1 MEVGGKLYPAS
12 GVERDSCPPTLGIG
26 HRALVTLTH
35 APCPIPHA
43 QKLHPASGVEFF
55 ISAVLELKLLN
66 IKISMSDTKF
76 TAPVAQESLHLKL
89 SERSPVFSL
98 REKIL
103 AIRNSLRPGQQ
114 QMADWQSGPLAISA
128 VPGAGKSTGMAAAA
142 AIAIARQYERSSSRR
157 QLVVVTFTRSAA
169 ANIKAKIRKFLRD
182 DLSLPQTGFF
192 VYTLHGL
199 ALNIAS
205 RHPDL
210 SGLQLE
216 NVTLITPTQTHRF
229 IRTAVEQW
237 IANNPGI
244 YLRLLEGHQFDG
256 EETER
261 LRRQSVLRT
270 EVLPEL
276 ANTVIHE
283 AKSSGISPEK
293 LREWSKQTTDEYA
306 ILSVAAGLYEQYQ
319 NLMRSRDFIDYDDM
333 ILAALRVLENDSARR
348 IEQNQIFA
356 VFEDEAQDSSPL
368 QTQLLEILASDG
380 GYEGMNT
387 DAMNR
392 VSTHSPLNLVRVG
405 DPNQAI
411 NSTFT
416 PADPIYFR
424 QFCEECDRIQRL
436 ATMDQA
442 GRSTRIIIEA
452 ANFALKWINNQ
463 SLAKTN
469 NGQQTPDNRQ
479 VPFRLQTIRP
489 VETNDPQNNANPAPV
504 GRGLE
509 LYTPRDIHHTVELLS
524 QRVIELFG
532 EDPTQNSAAIL
543 VRENRQGRWLGE
555 ALTSVCKEHNI
566 TLYDVGERDRR
577 SHVPQEILAL
587 LQFCDRP
594 HSPDYLKAA
603 LEALVQRQLIPTQDL
618 NALASLPEE
627 FLYPGPLAAPQP
639 ETVQKAARLCRNLL
653 RARLELPLY
662 QLISFLALTLNYDQ
676 AELAT
681 ADKLAERVNQQIAG
695 NSSMGGML
703 SALSEIVSSERFEPV
718 ETEDSEERYTR
729 RGQLTIITMHKAKG
743 LDWDYVFLPFLH
755 ENLIPGRFWV
765 PPQSQ
770 FLGDFTLSEVARAQI
785 RAALH
790 GEFTIPDVT
799 QAWEQAK
806 HLKISEE
813 YRLLYVAMTRAK
825 RLVWMSAAQKAP
837 FTWSKPDN
845 LQEQAPCPVF
855 PALKRQFPECVMNLA
870 VMAKQA

>member
-1 MEVGGKLYPAS
+1 
-12 GVERDSCPPTLGIG
+12 
-26 HRALVTLTH
+26 
-35 APCPIPHA
+35 
-43 QKLHPASGVEFF
+43 
-55 ISAVLELKLLN
+55 
-66 IKISMSDTKF
+66 MSDSKF
-76 TAPVAQESLHLKL
+76 TATVPQELLNSEL
-89 SERSPVFSL
+89 SERSPVPSL

-157 QLVVVTFTRSAA
+157 HLVVVTFTRSAA

-182 DLSLPQTGFF
+182 DLFLPQTGFF

-216 NVTLITPTQTHRF
+216 NVTLITPTQSHRF

-348 IEQNQIFA
+348 IEQNQVFA

-368 QTQLLEILASDG
+368 QTQLLEILASDVDSSLL
-380 GYEGMNT
+380 T
-387 DAMNR
+387 P
-392 VSTHSPLNLVRVG
+392 HSPLNLVRVG

-424 QFCEECDRIQRL
+424 QFCEECDRIERL

-452 ANFALKWINNQ
+452 ANFALKWINSQ
-463 SLAKTN
+463 SLAATN
-469 NGQQTPDNRQ
+469 NKQQTPDNRQ

-489 VETNDPQNNANPAPV
+489 VEAGDPQKGANPAPV

-524 QRVIELFG
+524 QRVIELFS
-532 EDPTQNSAAIL
+532 EDPTQHSAAVL
-543 VRENRQGRWLGE
+543 VRENRQGRWLAE
-555 ALTSVCKEHNI
+555 ALTPVCKEHKI

-577 SHVPQEILAL
+577 SRVPQEILAL

-627 FLYPGPLAAPQP
+627 FLYPGPLAAPQS

-653 RARLELPLY
+653 RARLELPPY
-662 QLISFLALTLNYDQ
+662 QLISFLALTLNYDK

-729 RGQLTIITMHKAKG
+729 PGQLTIITMHKAKG

-790 GEFTIPDVT
+790 GEYTIPDVT

-837 FTWSKPDN
+837 FTWSKPEN

-870 VMAKQA
+870 AMTKQV

>member
-1 MEVGGKLYPAS
+1 
-12 GVERDSCPPTLGIG
+12 
-26 HRALVTLTH
+26 
-35 APCPIPHA
+35 
-43 QKLHPASGVEFF
+43 
-55 ISAVLELKLLN
+55 
-66 IKISMSDTKF
+66 MSDSKF
-76 TAPVAQESLHLKL
+76 TTPVAQESLHSEL
-89 SERSPVFSL
+89 SERSPVPNL
-98 REKIL
+98 GEKIL

-114 QMADWQSGPLAISA
+114 QMADWGSGPLAISA

-142 AIAIARQYERSSSRR
+142 AIAIARQYERYAQSRPSSRR
-157 QLVVVTFTRSAA
+157 HLVVVTFTRSAA

-205 RHPDL
+205 RHSDL

-216 NVTLITPTQTHRF
+216 NVTLITPTQSHRF
-229 IRTAVEQW
+229 IRSAVEQW
-237 IANNPGI
+237 IVNNPGI

-293 LREWSKQTTDEYA
+293 LREWSKQTTDEYT

-348 IEQNQIFA
+348 IEQNQVFA

-380 GYEGMNT
+380 HKGDKSSILT
-387 DAMNR
+387 PHT
-392 VSTHSPLNLVRVG
+392 SLNLVRVG

-424 QFCEECDRIQRL
+424 QFCEECDRIERL

-469 NGQQTPDNRQ
+469 NGQQIPDNRQ

-489 VETNDPQNNANPAPV
+489 VETGDPQKNANPAPI

-543 VRENRQGRWLGE
+543 VRENRQGRWLAE
-555 ALTSVCKEHNI
+555 ALAPVCKEHNI

-627 FLYPGPLAAPQP
+627 FLYPGPLAAPQI

-790 GEFTIPDVT
+790 GESTIPDVT

-837 FTWSKPDN
+837 FTWSKPEN

-855 PALKRQFPECVMNLA
+855 PALKRQFPESVVNLA
-870 VMAKQA
+870 VMAK

>member
-1 MEVGGKLYPAS
+1 
-12 GVERDSCPPTLGIG
+12 
-26 HRALVTLTH
+26 
-35 APCPIPHA
+35 
-43 QKLHPASGVEFF
+43 
-55 ISAVLELKLLN
+55 
-66 IKISMSDTKF
+66 MSDDNF
-76 TAPVAQESLHLKL
+76 TVTVAQESLL
-89 SERSPVFSL
+89 SQRSPIISL
-98 REKIL
+98 REKSL
-103 AIRNSLRPGQQ
+103 KIRNSLRPGQQ
-114 QMADWQSGPLAISA
+114 QMADWQSGPLAVSA

-142 AIAIARQYERSSSRR
+142 AIAIARQYESSATSRLSSRR
-157 QLVVVTFTRSAA
+157 QIVVVTFTRSAA
-169 ANIKAKIRKFLRD
+169 ANIKAKIRKYLKD
-182 DLSLPQTGFF
+182 DLALPQTGFA

-199 ALNIAS
+199 ALNIAT

-216 NVTLITPTQTHRF
+216 HVTLITPSQSHRF

-237 IANNPGI
+237 IANNPGR

-270 EVLPEL
+270 EVLPDL
-276 ANTVIHE
+276 ATTVIHE
-283 AKSSGISPEK
+283 AKSSGILPEK
-293 LREWSKQTTDEYA
+293 LRDWSQQTTDEYA
-306 ILSVAAGLYEQYQ
+306 ILRVAAGLYEQYQ
-319 NLMRSRDFIDYDDM
+319 NLMRSREFIDYDDM

-348 IEQNQIFA
+348 IEQNQVFA

-368 QTQLLEILASDG
+368 QTQLLEILASNLAG
-380 GYEGMNT
+380 ENQK
-387 DAMNR
+387 N
-392 VSTHSPLNLVRVG
+392 SPLNSTFNLVRVG

-424 QFCEECDRIQRL
+424 QFCEECDRLEKL

-442 GRSTRIIIEA
+442 GRSTRIILEA
-452 ANFALKWINNQ
+452 ANFALQWVNSFYGSQGKVKI
-463 SLAKTN
+463 SPL
-469 NGQQTPDNRQ
+469 
-479 VPFRLQTIRP
+479 PFRPQIILP
-489 VETNDPQNNANPAPV
+489 VGVGDPQPNANPAPI

-509 LYTPRDIHHTVELLS
+509 IYNPRDIHHTVELLS
-524 QRVIELFG
+524 QRVIELFT
-532 EDPTQNSAAIL
+532 EDPTKISAAIL
-543 VRENRQGRWLGE
+543 VRENRQGRWLAE
-555 ALTSVCKEHNI
+555 ALTPVCKEHNI
-566 TLYDVGERDRR
+566 TLYDVAERDRR
-577 SHVPQEILAL
+577 SHIPQEILAL

-618 NALASLPEE
+618 NALASLPED
-627 FLYPGPLAAPQP
+627 FLYPGPLAPPQS
-639 ETVQKAARLCRNLL
+639 EAVQKASHLCRSLL

-662 QLISFLALTLNYDQ
+662 QLISFLALVLNYDQ

-695 NSSMGGML
+695 NSSMGAIL

-718 ETEDSEERYTR
+718 ETEDLEARYTR
-729 RGQLTIITMHKAKG
+729 TGQLTIITMHKAKG
-743 LDWDYVFLPFLH
+743 LDWDYVFIPFLH

-790 GEFTIPDVT
+790 GESEIPDVS
-799 QAWEQAK
+799 QAWEQSK
-806 HLKISEE
+806 HLKTAEE

-825 RLVWMSAAQKAP
+825 KLLWMSAAQKAP
-837 FTWSKPDN
+837 FTWSKPEN

-855 PALKRQFPECVMNLA
+855 GALKRQFPECVVTA
-870 VMAKQA
+870 IFR

>member
-1 MEVGGKLYPAS
+1 
-12 GVERDSCPPTLGIG
+12 
-26 HRALVTLTH
+26 
-35 APCPIPHA
+35 
-43 QKLHPASGVEFF
+43 
-55 ISAVLELKLLN
+55 
-66 IKISMSDTKF
+66 MSDSKF
-76 TAPVAQESLHLKL
+76 TAPLAQELLHSEL
-89 SERSPVFSL
+89 SERSPVSSL
-98 REKIL
+98 RAEAI
-103 AIRNSLRPGQQ
+103 ARIRNSLRPGQQ

-210 SGLQLE
+210 SNLQLE
-216 NVTLITPTQTHRF
+216 NVTLITPTQSHRF
-229 IRTAVEQW
+229 IRTSVEQW

-283 AKSSGISPEK
+283 AKSSGISPEL
-293 LREWSKQTTDEYA
+293 LRKWSKQTTDEYA

-348 IEQNQIFA
+348 IEQNQVFA

-380 GYEGMNT
+380 DKRNNSSLPST
-387 DAMNR
+387 DAINR
-392 VSTHSPLNLVRVG
+392 VSPHSPLNLVRVG

-424 QFCEECDRIQRL
+424 QFCEECDRIERL

-452 ANFALKWINNQ
+452 ANFALKWINKQ
-463 SLAKTN
+463 SSATTN
-469 NGQQTPDNRQ
+469 NGKQVSDNRQ

-489 VETNDPQNNANPAPV
+489 VEAGDPQNNANPAPV

-509 LYTPRDIHHTVELLS
+509 LYTPRDIHHTLELLS

-543 VRENRQGRWLGE
+543 VRENRQGRWLAE
-555 ALTSVCKEHNI
+555 ALTPVCKEHKI

-855 PALKRQFPECVMNLA
+855 PALKRQFPECVVNFAAMT
-870 VMAKQA
+870 KQA

>member
-1 MEVGGKLYPAS
+1 
-12 GVERDSCPPTLGIG
+12 
-26 HRALVTLTH
+26 
-35 APCPIPHA
+35 
-43 QKLHPASGVEFF
+43 
-55 ISAVLELKLLN
+55 
-66 IKISMSDTKF
+66 MSDSKF
-76 TAPVAQESLHLKL
+76 TAPVVQELLDSEL
-89 SERSPVFSL
+89 SERSLIPSL
-98 REKIL
+98 QEKIL

-142 AIAIARQYERSSSRR
+142 AIAIARQYERSSSYR

-199 ALNIAS
+199 ALNIAN
-205 RHPDL
+205 RHSNL

-216 NVTLITPTQTHRF
+216 NVILITPTQSHRF

-237 IANNPGI
+237 IVNHPDV

-276 ANTVIHE
+276 ANMVIHE

-333 ILAALRVLENDSARR
+333 ILAALRVLENDSARH

-368 QTQLLEILASDG
+368 QTQLLEILASNRE
-380 GYEGMNT
+380 YQRENSLLLT
-387 DAMNR
+387 PNSARAKRPADAN
-392 VSTHSPLNLVRVG
+392 STQHSPLNLVRVG

-424 QFCEECDRIQRL
+424 QFCEECERIERL
-436 ATMDQA
+436 ATMDRA

-463 SLAKTN
+463 WLATTKTN
-469 NGQQTPDNRQ
+469 NKQQIPDNRQ

-489 VETNDPQNNANPAPV
+489 VEVGDPQANANPAPV

-532 EDPTQNSAAIL
+532 EDPTKNSAAIL
-543 VRENRQGRWLGE
+543 VRENRQGRWLAE
-555 ALTSVCKEHNI
+555 ALTPLCKEHKI

-627 FLYPGPLAAPQP
+627 FLYPGPLATPQP
-639 ETVQKAARLCRNLL
+639 ETEQKAARLCRSLL

-681 ADKLAERVNQQIAG
+681 ADKLAERVNQQIAS
-695 NSSMGGML
+695 NNSMGGML

-785 RAALH
+785 RATLH
-790 GEFTIPDVT
+790 EEAIIPDVN
-799 QAWEQAK
+799 QAWEVAK
-806 HLKISEE
+806 NLKTSEE

-825 RLVWMSAAQKAP
+825 LLLWMSAAQKAP

-845 LQEQAPCPVF
+845 LQEQVPCPVF
-855 PALKRQFPECVMNLA
+855 PALKRQFPECVVNLA
-870 VMAKQA
+870 AMSKQI

>member
-1 MEVGGKLYPAS
+1 
-12 GVERDSCPPTLGIG
+12 
-26 HRALVTLTH
+26 
-35 APCPIPHA
+35 
-43 QKLHPASGVEFF
+43 
-55 ISAVLELKLLN
+55 
-66 IKISMSDTKF
+66 MSDTNITQILPTSVQTELSQISF
-76 TAPVAQESLHLKL
+76 VATLQA
-89 SERSPVFSL
+89 
-98 REKIL
+98 KI
-103 AIRNSLRPGQQ
+103 AEIRHSLRPGQQ
-114 QMADWQSGPLAISA
+114 QMADWQSGPLAVSA

-142 AIAIARQYERSSSRR
+142 AIAIARQYQQAAESAKYSRR

-169 ANIKAKIRKFLRD
+169 ANIKSKIRYYLKQ
-182 DLSLPQTGFF
+182 LSLPQTGFA

-210 SGLQLE
+210 SGLELE
-216 NVTLITPTQTHRF
+216 NVTLITPNQSHRF

-237 IANNPGI
+237 INNHPRL
-244 YLRLLEGHQFDG
+244 YLRLLEGQQFDG

-270 EVLPEL
+270 EVLPDL
-276 ANTVIHE
+276 ATTVIHE
-283 AKSSGISPEK
+283 AKSSGISPTQ
-293 LREWSKQTTDEYA
+293 LRQWSQQTTNAYE
-306 ILSVAAGLYEQYQ
+306 ILSIAAGLYEQYQ

-348 IEQNQIFA
+348 IEQNQVFA

-368 QTQLLEILASDG
+368 QTRLLEILAAGSRQ
-380 GYEGMNT
+380 E
-387 DAMNR
+387 AEE
-392 VSTHSPLNLVRVG
+392 VISSQESPINLVRVG

-424 QFCEECDRIQRL
+424 EFCQDCDRSGRL

-442 GRSTRIIIEA
+442 GRSAAMIINA
-452 ANFALKWINNQ
+452 ANFALEWVNSFYGAKQQ
-463 SLAKTN
+463 SSH
-469 NGQQTPDNRQ
+469 TPIST
-479 VPFRLQTIRP
+479 PFSLQKISP
-489 VETNDPQNNANPAPV
+489 VNLTDINPAPI

-509 LYTPRDIHHTVELLS
+509 LHTPRDIFHTVQSLS
-524 QRVIELFG
+524 KRVVELFT
-532 EDPTQNSAAIL
+532 EDMTKSAAVL
-543 VRENRQGRWLGE
+543 VRENRQGRWFAE
-555 ALTSVCKEHNI
+555 ALAPICKEHNI
-566 TLYDVGERDRR
+566 TLFDVGESDRR

-603 LEALVQRQLIPTQDL
+603 LEVLVQRQLIPTQDL

-627 FLYPGPLAAPQP
+627 FLYPGPLSAPQT
-639 ETVQKAARLCRNLL
+639 ELVQKASHLCRSLL

-662 QLISFLALTLNYDQ
+662 QIISFLALTLNYDQ

-681 ADKLAERVNQQIAG
+681 ADKLSERVNKQIAG
-695 NSSMGGML
+695 SNSMGAML
-703 SALSEIVSSERFEPV
+703 SALSEIVNSERFEPV
-718 ETEDSEERYTR
+718 ETDDAEARYTR
-729 RGQLTIITMHKAKG
+729 NGQLTIITMHKAKG
-743 LDWDYVFLPFLH
+743 LDWNYVFIPFLH

-790 GEFTIPDVT
+790 GETEIPEVT
-799 QAWEQAK
+799 PAWEQAK
-806 HLKISEE
+806 HLKTSEE

-825 RLVWMSAAQKAP
+825 QLLWMSAAQKAP

-855 PALKRQFPECVMNLA
+855 SALKRQFPGCIVS
-870 VMAKQA
+870 

>member
-1 MEVGGKLYPAS
+1 
-12 GVERDSCPPTLGIG
+12 
-26 HRALVTLTH
+26 
-35 APCPIPHA
+35 
-43 QKLHPASGVEFF
+43 
-55 ISAVLELKLLN
+55 
-66 IKISMSDTKF
+66 MSDSKF
-76 TAPVAQESLHLKL
+76 TAPVAQELLHSEL
-89 SERSPVFSL
+89 SERSPVPSL

-205 RHPDL
+205 RHSDL
-210 SGLQLE
+210 SGLQLQ
-216 NVTLITPTQTHRF
+216 NVTLITPTQSHRF
-229 IRTAVEQW
+229 IRTSVEQW

-348 IEQNQIFA
+348 IEQNQVFA

-380 GYEGMNT
+380 GDEGMNT

-469 NGQQTPDNRQ
+469 NGQKIPDNRQ

-489 VETNDPQNNANPAPV
+489 VEAGDPQDNANPAPV

-543 VRENRQGRWLGE
+543 VRENRQGRWLAE
-555 ALTSVCKEHNI
+555 ALTPVCKEHKI

-790 GEFTIPDVT
+790 EESTIPDVT

-855 PALKRQFPECVMNLA
+855 PALKRQFPECVINLA
-870 VMAKQA
+870 VMTKQA

>member
-1 MEVGGKLYPAS
+1 
-12 GVERDSCPPTLGIG
+12 
-26 HRALVTLTH
+26 
-35 APCPIPHA
+35 
-43 QKLHPASGVEFF
+43 
-55 ISAVLELKLLN
+55 
-66 IKISMSDTKF
+66 MSDSKF
-76 TAPVAQESLHLKL
+76 TTPVVQELLDSEL
-89 SERSPVFSL
+89 SERSPIPSL
-98 REKIL
+98 QEKIL
-103 AIRNSLRPGQQ
+103 RIRNSLRPGQQ

-199 ALNIAS
+199 ALNIAN
-205 RHPDL
+205 RHSDL

-216 NVTLITPTQTHRF
+216 NVILITPTQSHRF

-237 IANNPGI
+237 IVNNPNV

-283 AKSSGISPEK
+283 AKSSGISPEL

-333 ILAALRVLENDSARR
+333 ILAALRVLENDSARH

-368 QTQLLEILASDG
+368 QTQLLEILASNSE
-380 GYEGMNT
+380 YQRENSPLLT
-387 DAMNR
+387 PN
-392 VSTHSPLNLVRVG
+392 SPLLTPNSLLITQHSALNLVRVG

-424 QFCEECDRIQRL
+424 QFCEECDRIERL
-436 ATMDQA
+436 ATMDRA

-463 SLAKTN
+463 WLATTKTN
-469 NGQQTPDNRQ
+469 NKQQIPDNRQ
-479 VPFRLQTIRP
+479 VPFRLQTIHP
-489 VETNDPQNNANPAPV
+489 VEVGDPQANANPAPV

-524 QRVIELFG
+524 QRVIELFS
-532 EDPTQNSAAIL
+532 EDPTKNSAAIL
-543 VRENRQGRWLGE
+543 VRENRQGRWLAE
-555 ALTSVCKEHNI
+555 ALTPLCKEHKI

-639 ETVQKAARLCRNLL
+639 ETVQKAARLCRSLL

-785 RAALH
+785 RATLH
-790 GEFTIPDVT
+790 EESIIPDVS
-799 QAWEQAK
+799 QAWEVAK
-806 HLKISEE
+806 NLKTSEE

-825 RLVWMSAAQKAP
+825 LLLWMSAAQKAP

-855 PALKRQFPECVMNLA
+855 PALKRQFPECVVNLA
-870 VMAKQA
+870 VMSK

>member
-1 MEVGGKLYPAS
+1 VPQEHLDSEVL
-12 GVERDSCPPTLGIG
+12 
-26 HRALVTLTH
+26 
-35 APCPIPHA
+35 
-43 QKLHPASGVEFF
+43 
-55 ISAVLELKLLN
+55 
-66 IKISMSDTKF
+66 
-76 TAPVAQESLHLKL
+76 
-89 SERSPVFSL
+89 ERSPVSL
-98 REKIL
+98 RAEAI
-103 AIRNSLRPGQQ
+103 ARIRNSLRPGQQ

-142 AIAIARQYERSSSRR
+142 AIAIARQYERSAQSGSSSRR

-169 ANIKAKIRKFLRD
+169 ANIKAKIRKYLRD

-216 NVTLITPTQTHRF
+216 YATLITPTQSHRF

-237 IANNPGI
+237 IANNPER

-283 AKSSGISPEK
+283 AKSSGISQE
-293 LREWSKQTTDEYA
+293 LLQEWSQQTTDKYA

-348 IEQNQIFA
+348 IEQSQVFA

-368 QTQLLEILASDG
+368 QTRLLEILASNSPDG
-380 GYEGMNT
+380 GAEGQRSRGAEGQRGDFLNQ
-387 DAMNR
+387 
-392 VSTHSPLNLVRVG
+392 HSALNLVRVG

-424 QFCEECDRIQRL
+424 QFCEECDGIQRL
-436 ATMDQA
+436 ATMDRA

-463 SLAKTN
+463 WSATKPNPDAMNCVSTKS
-469 NGQQTPDNRQ
+469 TFDNRQ

-489 VETNDPQNNANPAPV
+489 VDAGDPQTNANPAPV
-504 GRGLE
+504 GLGLE
-509 LYTPRDIHHTVELLS
+509 LYTPRDIYHTVELLS
-524 QRVIELFG
+524 QRAIELFG
-532 EDPTQNSAAIL
+532 EDPTKHSAAIL
-543 VRENRQGRWLGE
+543 VRENRQGRWLAE
-555 ALTSVCKEHNI
+555 ALAPVCKEHNI

-627 FLYPGPLAAPQP
+627 FLYPSPLAAPQTEP
-639 ETVQKAARLCRNLL
+639 VQKAAHLCRSLL

-681 ADKLAERVNQQIAG
+681 ADKLAERVNQQIAS
-695 NSSMGGML
+695 NSSMRSML

-743 LDWDYVFLPFLH
+743 LDWDYVFIPFLH

-790 GEFTIPDVT
+790 GESTIPDVT
-799 QAWEQAK
+799 QAWELAK
-806 HLKISEE
+806 QLKISEE

-825 RLVWMSAAQKAP
+825 LLLWMSAAQKAP
-837 FTWSKPDN
+837 FTWSKPEN

-855 PALKRQFPECVMNLA
+855 GALKRQFPQYV
-870 VMAKQA
+870 VT

>member
-1 MEVGGKLYPAS
+1 
-12 GVERDSCPPTLGIG
+12 
-26 HRALVTLTH
+26 
-35 APCPIPHA
+35 
-43 QKLHPASGVEFF
+43 
-55 ISAVLELKLLN
+55 
-66 IKISMSDTKF
+66 MSDTKF
-76 TAPVAQESLHLKL
+76 TATVPQELLHSEL
-89 SERSPVFSL
+89 SERSPVPSL

-205 RHPDL
+205 RHSDL

-216 NVTLITPTQTHRF
+216 NVTLITPTQSHRF

-237 IANNPGI
+237 IGNHPER

-293 LREWSKQTTDEYA
+293 LREWSQQTTDEYA

-333 ILAALRVLENDSARR
+333 ILAALRVLENGSARR
-348 IEQNQIFA
+348 IEQNQVFA

-368 QTQLLEILASDG
+368 QTQLLEILASDA
-380 GYEGMNT
+380 GYQGMNT

-424 QFCEECDRIQRL
+424 QFCEECDRIERL

-452 ANFALKWINNQ
+452 ANFTLKWINNQ
-463 SLAKTN
+463 WLATTN
-469 NGQQTPDNRQ
+469 NKQQTPDNRQ

-489 VETNDPQNNANPAPV
+489 VDAGDPQANANPAPI

-532 EDPTQNSAAIL
+532 EDPTKNSAAIL
-543 VRENRQGRWLGE
+543 VRENRQGRWLAE
-555 ALTSVCKEHNI
+555 ALTSVCKEHKI

-639 ETVQKAARLCRNLL
+639 ETVQKAARLCRSLL

-785 RAALH
+785 RATLH
-790 GEFTIPDVT
+790 EESIIPDVT
-799 QAWEQAK
+799 QAWEVAK
-806 HLKISEE
+806 NLKTSEE

-825 RLVWMSAAQKAP
+825 LLLWMSAAQKAP

-870 VMAKQA
+870 AMTKQA

>member
-1 MEVGGKLYPAS
+1 
-12 GVERDSCPPTLGIG
+12 
-26 HRALVTLTH
+26 
-35 APCPIPHA
+35 
-43 QKLHPASGVEFF
+43 
-55 ISAVLELKLLN
+55 
-66 IKISMSDTKF
+66 MSDTNF
-76 TAPVAQESLHLKL
+76 TATVPLQSVSSEITQPSSILSLQA
-89 SERSPVFSL
+89 
-98 REKIL
+98 KIL
-103 AIRNSLRPGQQ
+103 AIRNGLRQGQQ
-114 QMADWQSGPLAISA
+114 QMADWISGPLAVSA

-142 AIAIARQYERSSSRR
+142 AIAIARQYESLALSRSAVHR

-169 ANIKAKIRKFLRD
+169 ANIKAKIRKYLRE
-182 DLSLPQTGFF
+182 DLSLPQTGFA

-205 RHPDL
+205 RYPDL
-210 SGLQLE
+210 SGLELE
-216 NVTLITPTQTHRF
+216 NLTLITPSQSHRL

-237 IANNPGI
+237 INNNPEK
-244 YLRLLEGHQFDG
+244 YFRLLEGQQFDG

-270 EVLPEL
+270 EVLPDL
-276 ANTVIHE
+276 ATTVIHE
-283 AKSSGISPEK
+283 AKSSGLSPEQLQK
-293 LREWSKQTTDEYA
+293 WSQQTADEYA
-306 ILSVAAGLYEQYQ
+306 ILSIAAGLYEQYQ

-333 ILAALRVLENDSARR
+333 ILAALRVLENNSARR
-348 IEQNQIFA
+348 IEQNQVFA

-368 QTQLLEILASDG
+368 QTRLLEILASDSVEEAG
-380 GYEGMNT
+380 EQGKNILL
-387 DAMNR
+387 
-392 VSTHSPLNLVRVG
+392 STQHAAQLPLPLTALNLVRVG

-424 QFCEECDRIQRL
+424 QFCEECDRSEKL
-436 ATMDQA
+436 ATMNQA
-442 GRSTRIIIEA
+442 GRSTRIIIAA
-452 ANFALKWINNQ
+452 ANFALEWVNSFYGAKNQ
-463 SLAKTN
+463 KSAHL
-469 NGQQTPDNRQ
+469 
-479 VPFRLQTIRP
+479 VSSPFRSQTIYP
-489 VETNDPQNNANPAPV
+489 VSSNDPQKNANPAPE
-504 GRGLE
+504 GKGLE

-524 QRVIELFG
+524 KRIVELFAP
-532 EDPTQNSAAIL
+532 DPTNTRAAVL
-543 VRENRQGRWLGE
+543 VRENRQGRWLAE
-555 ALTSVCKEHNI
+555 MLAPVCKEHKI

-603 LEALVQRQLIPTQDL
+603 LEVLVQRQLVPTQDL

-627 FLYPGPLAAPQP
+627 FLYPGPLAAAQAEPV
-639 ETVQKAARLCRNLL
+639 EKAAHLCRSLL

-695 NSSMGGML
+695 NSSMGAML

-718 ETEDSEERYTR
+718 ETEDLEAHYTR
-729 RGQLTIITMHKAKG
+729 TNQLTIITMHKAKG
-743 LDWDYVFLPFLH
+743 LDWDYVFIPFLH

-770 FLGDFTLSEVARAQI
+770 FVGDFTLSEVARAQI

-790 GEFTIPDVT
+790 GELGIPDVT

-806 HLKISEE
+806 HLKTAEE

-825 RLVWMSAAQKAP
+825 RLLWMSAAQKAP

-855 PALKRQFPECVMNLA
+855 PALKRQFPESVE
-870 VMAKQA
+870 V

>member
-1 MEVGGKLYPAS
+1 
-12 GVERDSCPPTLGIG
+12 
-26 HRALVTLTH
+26 
-35 APCPIPHA
+35 
-43 QKLHPASGVEFF
+43 
-55 ISAVLELKLLN
+55 
-66 IKISMSDTKF
+66 MSDSKF
-76 TAPVAQESLHLKL
+76 TTPVVEELLDSEL
-89 SERSPVFSL
+89 SERSPIPSL
-98 REKIL
+98 QEKIL

-199 ALNIAS
+199 ALNIAN
-205 RHPDL
+205 RHSDL

-216 NVTLITPTQTHRF
+216 NVILITPTQSHRF

-237 IANNPGI
+237 IVNNPDI

-283 AKSSGISPEK
+283 AKSSGISPEL

-333 ILAALRVLENDSARR
+333 ILAALRVLENDSARH

-368 QTQLLEILASDG
+368 QTQLLEILASNRE
-380 GYEGMNT
+380 YEGMNT

-392 VSTHSPLNLVRVG
+392 FSKHSPLNLVRVG

-424 QFCEECDRIQRL
+424 QFCEECDRIERL
-436 ATMDQA
+436 ATMDRA

-463 SLAKTN
+463 WLATTKTN
-469 NGQQTPDNRQ
+469 NKQQIPDNRQ

-489 VETNDPQNNANPAPV
+489 VEAGDPQANANPAPV

-532 EDPTQNSAAIL
+532 EDPTKNSAAIL
-543 VRENRQGRWLGE
+543 VRENRQGRWLAE
-555 ALTSVCKEHNI
+555 ALTPLCKEHKI

-627 FLYPGPLAAPQP
+627 FLYPGPLAPPQP

-785 RAALH
+785 RATLH
-790 GEFTIPDVT
+790 EESVIPDVS
-799 QAWEQAK
+799 QAWEVAK
-806 HLKISEE
+806 NLKTSEE

-825 RLVWMSAAQKAP
+825 LLLWMSAAQKAP

-855 PALKRQFPECVMNLA
+855 PALKRQFPECVVNLA
-870 VMAKQA
+870 AMSKQV

>member
-1 MEVGGKLYPAS
+1 
-12 GVERDSCPPTLGIG
+12 
-26 HRALVTLTH
+26 
-35 APCPIPHA
+35 
-43 QKLHPASGVEFF
+43 
-55 ISAVLELKLLN
+55 
-66 IKISMSDTKF
+66 MSDSKF
-76 TAPVAQESLHLKL
+76 TASVAQESLHSEL
-89 SERSPVFSL
+89 SERSPLPSL

-103 AIRNSLRPGQQ
+103 AIRNGLRPGQQ

-157 QLVVVTFTRSAA
+157 HLVIVTFTRSAA
-169 ANIKAKIRKFLRD
+169 ANIKAKIRKDLKK
-182 DLSLPQTGFF
+182 LSLPQMGFF

-205 RHPDL
+205 RHSDL

-216 NVTLITPTQTHRF
+216 NVTLITPTQSHRF

-283 AKSSGISPEK
+283 AKSSGISPEL

-348 IEQNQIFA
+348 IEQNQVFA

-380 GYEGMNT
+380 DKGDNSSLLST
-387 DAMNR
+387 DAINR
-392 VSTHSPLNLVRVG
+392 VSPNSSLNLVRVG

-424 QFCEECDRIQRL
+424 QFCEECDRIKRL

-463 SLAKTN
+463 WLATTN
-469 NGQQTPDNRQ
+469 NKQQTPDNRQ
-479 VPFRLQTIRP
+479 VPFRLQTIHP
-489 VETNDPQNNANPAPV
+489 VEAGDPQNNANPAPI

-524 QRVIELFG
+524 QRVIELFA

-543 VRENRQGRWLGE
+543 VRENRQGRWLAE
-555 ALTSVCKEHNI
+555 ALTPVCKEHNI
-566 TLYDVGERDRR
+566 ILYDVGERDRR

-627 FLYPGPLAAPQP
+627 FLYPGPLAAPQS
-639 ETVQKAARLCRNLL
+639 ETVQKAARLCRSLL

-729 RGQLTIITMHKAKG
+729 PGQLTIITMHKAKG

-790 GEFTIPDVT
+790 GESTIPDVT

-855 PALKRQFPECVMNLA
+855 PALKRQFPECVANLA
-870 VMAKQA
+870 VMAKQV

>member
-1 MEVGGKLYPAS
+1 
-12 GVERDSCPPTLGIG
+12 
-26 HRALVTLTH
+26 
-35 APCPIPHA
+35 
-43 QKLHPASGVEFF
+43 
-55 ISAVLELKLLN
+55 
-66 IKISMSDTKF
+66 MSDTNF
-76 TAPVAQESLHLKL
+76 TAALPPESLHPEL
-89 SERSPVFSL
+89 SERSPVSFL
-98 REKIL
+98 RAEAI
-103 AIRNSLRPGQQ
+103 ARIRNGLRPGQQ

-169 ANIKAKIRKFLRD
+169 ANIKAKIRQFLRD

-205 RHPDL
+205 RHSDL

-216 NVTLITPTQTHRF
+216 NVTLITPTQSHRF

-306 ILSVAAGLYEQYQ
+306 ILSIAAGLYEQYQ

-380 GYEGMNT
+380 GNEAGGRERIIT
-387 DAMNR
+387 PQSSVISHQSA
-392 VSTHSPLNLVRVG
+392 LNLVRVG

-463 SLAKTN
+463 SLATTN
-469 NGQQTPDNRQ
+469 NGQKIPDNRQ

-489 VETNDPQNNANPAPV
+489 VETNDPQKNANPAPV

-543 VRENRQGRWLGE
+543 VRENRQGRWLAE
-555 ALTSVCKEHNI
+555 ALASVCKEHNI

-639 ETVQKAARLCRNLL
+639 ETVQKAARLCRSLL

-790 GEFTIPDVT
+790 GESTIPDVT

-855 PALKRQFPECVMNLA
+855 PALKRQFPECVMNLG

>member
-1 MEVGGKLYPAS
+1 
-12 GVERDSCPPTLGIG
+12 
-26 HRALVTLTH
+26 
-35 APCPIPHA
+35 
-43 QKLHPASGVEFF
+43 
-55 ISAVLELKLLN
+55 
-66 IKISMSDTKF
+66 MSDFKF
-76 TAPVAQESLHLKL
+76 TAPVIQELLDSEL
-89 SERSPVFSL
+89 SERSPILSL
-98 REKIL
+98 QDKIL

-157 QLVVVTFTRSAA
+157 HLVVVTFTRSAA
-169 ANIKAKIRKFLRD
+169 ANIKAKIRKDLKK
-182 DLSLPQTGFF
+182 LSLPQTGFF

-199 ALNIAS
+199 ALNIAN
-205 RHPDL
+205 RHSDL

-216 NVTLITPTQTHRF
+216 NVTLITPTQSHRF
-229 IRTAVEQW
+229 IRNAVEQW
-237 IANNPGI
+237 IVNNPER

-283 AKSSGISPEK
+283 AKSSGISPEL

-333 ILAALRVLENDSARR
+333 ILAALRVLENNSARR
-348 IEQNQIFA
+348 IEQNQVFA

-368 QTQLLEILASDG
+368 QTQLLEILASDAG
-380 GYEGMNT
+380 DNSSLNT
-387 DAMNR
+387 DAINR
-392 VSTHSPLNLVRVG
+392 VSTADSCTDAIHRVSPNSSLNLVRVG

-424 QFCEECDRIQRL
+424 QFCEDCDRIERL

-463 SLAKTN
+463 WLATTN
-469 NGQQTPDNRQ
+469 NKQQTPDNRQ

-489 VETNDPQNNANPAPV
+489 VEVGDPQANANPAPV

-555 ALTSVCKEHNI
+555 ALASVCKEHKI
-566 TLYDVGERDRR
+566 ILYDVGERDRR

-627 FLYPGPLAAPQP
+627 FLYPGPLAEPQP
-639 ETVQKAARLCRNLL
+639 ETVQKAARLCRSLL

-785 RAALH
+785 RATLH
-790 GEFTIPDVT
+790 EESIIPDVS
-799 QAWEQAK
+799 QAWEVAK
-806 HLKISEE
+806 NLKTSEE

-825 RLVWMSAAQKAP
+825 LLLWMSAAQKAP

-855 PALKRQFPECVMNLA
+855 PALKRQFPEYVVNLA
-870 VMAKQA
+870 AMTKQT